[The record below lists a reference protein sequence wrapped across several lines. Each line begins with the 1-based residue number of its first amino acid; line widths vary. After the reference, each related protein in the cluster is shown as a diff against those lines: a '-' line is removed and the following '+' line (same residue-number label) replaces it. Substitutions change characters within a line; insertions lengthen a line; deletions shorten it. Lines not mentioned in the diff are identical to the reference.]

1 MVSFTVT
8 SSGCSQA
15 GIPRYNQNVTPS
27 GRVSRNLFG
36 PVDHDEFREE
46 IRKQNIAR
54 LEEKKTEY
62 NFDFEKDVP
71 LPGRYLWEKV
81 SNMNK
86 TEDCSQERAED
97 RLISK
102 TTSSKILSKTDS
114 SMNKPIKD
122 QEERKITDFFR
133 SKKRKHEETA
143 DMHNSEKIKCSVQ
156 RDSTC
161 PCLNAC
167 MCT

>member
-1 MVSFTVT
+1 MVSFTTT
-8 SSGCSQA
+8 STGCSEA
-15 GIPRYNQNVTPS
+15 GIPRYNHNATPS
-27 GRVSRNLFG
+27 RRVSRNLFG
-36 PVDHDEFREE
+36 PVDHDEFRDE

-71 LPGRYLWEKV
+71 LPGRFLWEKV
-81 SNMNK
+81 SNLNK
-86 TEDCSQERAED
+86 TEDCNQVRAED

-102 TTSSKILSKTDS
+102 NTSSKVLSKTDS
-114 SMNKPIKD
+114 SKNKPSKD
-122 QEERKITDFFR
+122 QEERKITDFYR

-143 DMHNSEKIKCSVQ
+143 GMHNSEKIKRSVQ

-161 PCLNAC
+161 TCLNAC